1 MLRSQISVVCDDRWK
16 SYVESQMEM
25 QKMKKMRDRKEKES
39 TKAVNVT
46 EERRRGNGEKE
57 NWGEVWIK
65 GKKMGMRMDK
75 KRENR
80 KVRRGGK
87 EM

>member
-1 MLRSQISVVCDDRWK
+1 MCGGGSLPAMLRCQISVVCDDRWK

-57 NWGEVWIK
+57 NWGKFGLK
-65 GKKMGMRMDK
+65 G
-75 KRENR
+75 
-80 KVRRGGK
+80 RRW
-87 EM
+87 E